1 VVKIDEQPILTRCF
15 GRLAALDADEFIVVI
30 RYLKGKIIDHY
41 GDEYEGTTTTS
52 ARQREQKGLAHA
64 LSTVEQYTD
73 DDFMVILGEF
83 AFDDSQRAMVNDLIT
98 ENLGPRYDHLSNEDG
113 EVFIKRFDPD
123 QHARVT
129 VTDWHCD

>member
-83 AFDDSQRAMVNDLIT
+83 AFDDSQRAMVNDLMSKT
-98 ENLGPRYDHLSNEDG
+98 LGARYDHLSEQQRAA
-113 EVFIKRFDPD
+113 FIDRFDPVD
-123 QHARVT
+123 PPPAA
-129 VTDWHCD
+129 VTDW